1 MRRLRAAVRRSTM
14 ASRLAHIADNPG
26 ARIGVDPIARA
37 APKAPMQV
45 LLNTDP
51 HTDGRQEMAEHLEA
65 VVRDAL
71 GRFGEQIT
79 RVEAHLSD
87 ANSHRKANPDEIH
100 CTLEARL
107 VGRDAVVVKDHA
119 VTAHQAIQGAVGK
132 LLRAITT
139 VLAKHDPRRHAA
151 PGAEPGLD
159 ATVDSPA

>member
-1 MRRLRAAVRRSTM
+1 M
-14 ASRLAHIADNPG
+14 ASRLDHIAGNPG
-26 ARIGVDPIARA
+26 ARIGVDPIVRA
-37 APKAPMQV
+37 APKVPMQV

-51 HTDGRQEMAEHLEA
+51 HTDGRHEMAEHLEA

-87 ANSHRKANPDEIH
+87 ANSHHNASPDEIH

-107 VGRDAVVVKDHA
+107 VGRDAVVVKDRA

-139 VLAKHDPRRHAA
+139 ALAKQDPRRHAA
-151 PGAEPGLD
+151 PDAEPGLD
-159 ATVDSPA
+159 ATVESPA